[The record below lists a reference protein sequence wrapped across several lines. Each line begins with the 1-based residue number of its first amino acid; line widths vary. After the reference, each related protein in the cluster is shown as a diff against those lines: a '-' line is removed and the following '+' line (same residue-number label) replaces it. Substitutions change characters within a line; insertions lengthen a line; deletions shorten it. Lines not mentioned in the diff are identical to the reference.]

1 MSLLYNKLIESIKAT
16 IYESLFDDNLVTDN
30 DNESLIW
37 TSYNTSNPELNY
49 VKQFKNNI
57 KAFAQC
63 LYFCCS
69 EYISEAPHIENFS
82 RFIAANIRPIINN
95 D

>member
-1 MSLLYNKLIESIKAT
+1 MESIKTA
-16 IYESLFDDNLVTDN
+16 IYESLFDYDIVTDN

-49 VKQFKNNI
+49 VKQFKNNL

-63 LYFCCS
+63 LYFRCS
-69 EYISEAPHIENFS
+69 EYISEPHIENFS
-82 RFIAANIRPIINN
+82 RFIAANIRPVINN
-95 D
+95 N

>member
-1 MSLLYNKLIESIKAT
+1 MKVYLMI
-16 IYESLFDDNLVTDN
+16 TDN

-49 VKQFKNNI
+49 VKQFKNNL

-63 LYFCCS
+63 LYFRCS
-69 EYISEAPHIENFS
+69 EYIREAPHIENFS
-82 RFIAANIRPIINN
+82 RFIAANIRPGINN
-95 D
+95 N

>member
-1 MSLLYNKLIESIKAT
+1 MSLLYNKLIESVKTA
-16 IYESLFDDNLVTDN
+16 IYESLFDDIDN

-49 VKQFKNNI
+49 VKPFKNNL

-63 LYFCCS
+63 LYFRCS
-69 EYISEAPHIENFS
+69 EYIREAPHIENFS
-82 RFIAANIRPIINN
+82 RFIAANIRPGINN
-95 D
+95 N

>member
-1 MSLLYNKLIESIKAT
+1 MKVYLMI
-16 IYESLFDDNLVTDN
+16 TDN
-30 DNESLIW
+30 DNKSLIQ

-49 VKQFKNNI
+49 VKPFKNNL

-63 LYFCCS
+63 LYFICS

-82 RFIAANIRPIINN
+82 SFIAANIRPGIKIINFN
-95 D
+95 KYIIKIE

>member
-1 MSLLYNKLIESIKAT
+1 MKVYLMI
-16 IYESLFDDNLVTDN
+16 TDN
-30 DNESLIW
+30 DNKSLIQ

-49 VKQFKNNI
+49 VKQFKNNL

-63 LYFCCS
+63 LYFHCS

-82 RFIAANIRPIINN
+82 RFIAANIRPGINN
-95 D
+95 N